1 MRRHRL
7 LALAVAIV
15 AIAAVAAGC
24 GGGKKSSA
32 TTTNATAAASSTS
45 GSGDLLPGQS
55 KPSVFNDAS
64 LFVLTENDVPT
75 GYVLDAQNTRART
88 NADIS
93 TGRGSAYLRQ
103 VQSWGRI
110 TGYAVGWRLDDASVQ
125 GPLQIESSASTFE
138 TVGGAEDA
146 FAQGLTEVPKT
157 VEQVEM
163 KKGVGD
169 EARMWTQTVNGQNG
183 KLAVYLIAWRSGQVL
198 ATLATT
204 SQAETAALA
213 DAYAYAQKQQDRI
226 AGVVSRGL
234 GK

>member
-1 MRRHRL
+1 MRRHKP
-7 LALAVAIV
+7 LALVALAIAV
-15 AIAAVAAGC
+15 AAVASGC
-24 GGGKKSSA
+24 GGGNKSSV
-32 TTTNATAAASSTS
+32 TTNATAAAGSTS

-75 GYVLDAQNTRART
+75 GYVVDAQNTRART

-93 TGRGSAYLRQ
+93 TGRGNAYLRQ
-103 VQSWGRI
+103 VESWGRI
-110 TGYAVGWRLDDASVQ
+110 TGYASGWRLDDASVQ

-138 TVGGAEDA
+138 TIGGAEDA
-146 FAQGLTEVPKT
+146 FAQGLKEVPKT

-183 KLAVYLIAWRSGQVL
+183 KLTVYLIAWRSGQVL

-204 SQAETAALA
+204 SQTESATLA

-226 AGVVSRGL
+226 ESTASKGL